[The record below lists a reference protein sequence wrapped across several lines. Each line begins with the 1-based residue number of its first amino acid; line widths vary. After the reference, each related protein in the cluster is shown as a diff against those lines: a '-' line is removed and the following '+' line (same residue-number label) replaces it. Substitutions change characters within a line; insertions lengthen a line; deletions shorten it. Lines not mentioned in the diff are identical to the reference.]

1 MISQRIK
8 LDITPRQAELLLAAL
23 REDLAR
29 AEQLIGCDREES
41 DNIRV
46 RSMISSIKE
55 QGIV

>member
-29 AEQLIGCDREES
+29 AEQLIGCHREES

>member
-1 MISQRIK
+1 MISQRIT

-29 AEQLIGCDREES
+29 AEQLIGCKREES

-46 RSMISSIKE
+46 RSMISAIKD
-55 QGIV
+55 QGVV